1 MNIRSGSWLN
11 TLDQWLVLLV
21 LASLP
26 LFSIRGFTFGISA
39 TVIVLAVILLRSL
52 LSTKLGRNAIASFN
66 RFDVLIVVY
75 LAIAA
80 VSGVATTN
88 QIWLDAL
95 IGSTAYFLLYVGF
108 KIHLCR
114 IPEERI
120 FDLCVYGVQ
129 IGVVIYLA
137 IALYALVQ
145 TGSLSFSSFTYY
157 SFTFRIYAS
166 IHQVFGDSAIDQ
178 FSSRDIMRNTI
189 GEGFAFFAIV
199 MYAALLKK
207 YRYASYFLVLTLLIV
222 LLTFSRR
229 ALVEVVVGYF
239 VVSYM
244 FQSFRTN
251 KMQLFL
257 GVALVSVVLWYAFS
271 GAVEYEHRFSLG
283 QTQGRLEHYA
293 EGFSELSRNV
303 IFGVG
308 YAEKVGG
315 IKHFHNFVGGSFY
328 MLGVAGLIL
337 SFFIYGYIFKYFI
350 RYARQ
355 RNQYAIFA
363 VVPLVGP
370 MVSSLVDGLF
380 GPIVWIS
387 LGFLWRYS
395 ARGPLDHVMPVAMQS
410 NTVRNRIVRRW

>member
-1 MNIRSGSWLN
+1 
-11 TLDQWLVLLV
+11 
-21 LASLP
+21 
-26 LFSIRGFTFGISA
+26 
-39 TVIVLAVILLRSL
+39 
-52 LSTKLGRNAIASFN
+52 
-66 RFDVLIVVY
+66 
-75 LAIAA
+75 
-80 VSGVATTN
+80 
-88 QIWLDAL
+88 
-95 IGSTAYFLLYVGF
+95 
-108 KIHLCR
+108 
-114 IPEERI
+114 
-120 FDLCVYGVQ
+120 
-129 IGVVIYLA
+129 
-137 IALYALVQ
+137 
-145 TGSLSFSSFTYY
+145 
-157 SFTFRIYAS
+157 
-166 IHQVFGDSAIDQ
+166 
-178 FSSRDIMRNTI
+178 
-189 GEGFAFFAIV
+189 
-199 MYAALLKK
+199 
-207 YRYASYFLVLTLLIV
+207 
-222 LLTFSRR
+222 
-229 ALVEVVVGYF
+229 
-239 VVSYM
+239 M